1 MKIATHCKEIE
12 WWGRLDKG
20 YLPCGCVTGGESD
33 VVNDCIF
40 PSPMRSPIGHW
51 CYTPITKYVSWL
63 CLSFCCVEFV
73 MYINNNEV
81 KFHKLRKR
89 MSQPS
94 NQKLLLGF
102 YHLNFKWQFLPF
114 MRNLRSSMKLFW
126 YEKYPCFVK
135 LIYIERLY
143 IIEYFNWNSIGLH

>member
-1 MKIATHCKEIE
+1 MSTERERERERERQKEREWERKWNFIQNRQMKIATHCKQIE

-63 CLSFCCVEFV
+63 CLSFCCVEIV
-73 MYINNNEV
+73 MYINNNEEN
-81 KFHKLRKR
+81 FHKLRKR

-94 NQKLLLGF
+94 NQKLLLDSTI
-102 YHLNFKWQFLPF
+102 Q
-114 MRNLRSSMKLFW
+114 M
-126 YEKYPCFVK
+126 
-135 LIYIERLY
+135 
-143 IIEYFNWNSIGLH
+143 SIGNSYPLWEI